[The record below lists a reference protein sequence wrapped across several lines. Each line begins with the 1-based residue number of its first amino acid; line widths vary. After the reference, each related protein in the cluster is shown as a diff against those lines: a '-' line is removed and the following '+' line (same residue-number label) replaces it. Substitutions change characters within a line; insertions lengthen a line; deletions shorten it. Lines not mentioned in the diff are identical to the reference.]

1 MDGGIEVKK
10 ALTVFLII
18 YATIIIFSISAVSA
32 FFEKPDKVTI
42 VDISNPSNPQILQV
56 LKSDSEVNDTIV
68 YGRLIY
74 IVQKDKVEILTIN
87 DSGTLS
93 NKIVKKVPYNIES
106 FDVYEN
112 MYAISYNKALFLYD
126 SSFNPLGSLS
136 LKKSIKT
143 VKFYDKNHIF
153 VVFDSGDIGMVETYK
168 PTDPRLVWRL
178 EVRKDKINDFTFSK
192 ENAFVVCQ
200 NGVFFV
206 IDISDIVH
214 PKVVYYS
221 LIFESPIKVIVKNNE
236 LLIYDK
242 YGDLSFLDVSD
253 PFQPK
258 LVYRTNLGSDTNDIF
273 LFKNFLYVSK
283 SNGIFVYNI
292 EDHKLSYEHVIPLPT
307 GAYFAKAVNI
317 EIPPQKIGSVLW
329 SFNTGSEIRS
339 SPTYDGDNI
348 YFASINGSVY
358 SLEKSGSFRWSYKT
372 RFLINS
378 PIVIDDFGRIIVG
391 SWDDY
396 VYVIEPSGK
405 VVERIKTS
413 GDVTKPVGVTGS
425 RIYISSEDGNI
436 YAVENGEIVWK
447 KSIDGWVTT
456 NIVVDKEGVI
466 YFGTSS
472 GKLYAYSYSGNLLW
486 IFNTSSWI
494 STYIGTDGN
503 GNLYFGTASGFL
515 YKINHN
521 GTLVWKYS
529 TGIGITSGVTIDSFG
544 RVLFGTKDGA
554 LICLDRKGN
563 FMWSYETQGE
573 IHSIPSVSKEGFVYF
588 GSNDSYLY
596 SLNLDGT
603 LRWKIR
609 TDGRIY
615 TSPLI
620 LKDMVIFGSSNGK
633 IYAANEKTN
642 GLDDGP
648 WPICCGNERHNK
660 LMDF

>member
-1 MDGGIEVKK
+1 MVKK
-10 ALTVFLII
+10 LLVASMVALISIVTM
-18 YATIIIFSISAVSA
+18 SISAVSA

-42 VDISNPSNPQILQV
+42 IDISKPANPQILQV
-56 LKSDSEVNDTIV
+56 LKSESEIKDTMV
-68 YGRLIY
+68 YGRMVY
-74 IVQKDKVEILTIN
+74 IIQKNKVGILTIN
-87 DSGTLS
+87 DSGTIS
-93 NKIVKKVPYNIES
+93 NKTVKSLPYPIES

-136 LKKSIKT
+136 LKRSIKT
-143 VKFYDKNHIF
+143 IKFYDKNHIF
-153 VVFDSGDIGMVETYK
+153 IIFDSGDIGMVDTYK

-178 EVRKDKINDFTFSK
+178 EVKKDKINDFTFNK
-192 ENAFVVCQ
+192 ENIYAVCQ

-206 IDISDIVH
+206 VDISDIVH

-221 LIFESPIKVIVKNNE
+221 LIFESPIKVITNDKE

-242 YGDLSFLDVSD
+242 YGDLSFLDISD
-253 PFQPK
+253 SFQPK

-273 LFKNFLYVSK
+273 LFKNYLYISK
-283 SNGIFVYNI
+283 SNGIFVYSIKN
-292 EDHKLSYEHVIPLPT
+292 HKLSYEHVIPLPT
-307 GAYFAKAVNI
+307 GAHFARAINI
-317 EIPPQKIGSVLW
+317 EIPPQKVGSILW
-329 SFNTGSEIRS
+329 GFNTGSEIRS
-339 SPTYDGDNI
+339 SPTYDGENI
-348 YFASINGSVY
+348 YFASINGSIY

-378 PIVIDDFGRIIVG
+378 PTVIDKFGRIIVG
-391 SWDDY
+391 SWDNY
-396 VYVIEPSGK
+396 VYVIDSSGK

-436 YAVENGEIVWK
+436 YAAENGEIVWK
-447 KSIDGWVTT
+447 KPIDGWVTT
-456 NIVVDKEGVI
+456 NIVIDKEGVI

-494 STYIGTDGN
+494 STYIGADDN
-503 GNLYFGTASGFL
+503 GNLYFGTANGFL

-529 TGIGITSGVTIDSFG
+529 TGTVITSGVTIDSFG
-544 RVLFGTKDGA
+544 RVLFGTKDGY

-563 FMWSYETQGE
+563 FMWSYGTQGE

-596 SLNLDGT
+596 SLNLDGS
-603 LRWKIR
+603 LRWKIQ
-609 TDGRIY
+609 TDGKVY
-615 TSPLI
+615 TSPLV
-620 LKDMVIFGSSNGK
+620 LKDMVIFGSSDGK
-633 IYAANEKTN
+633 IYAINEKTD
-642 GLDDGP
+642 GLDNGP
-648 WPICCGNERHNK
+648 WPTCCGNERHNK
-660 LMDF
+660 LLNF

>member
-1 MDGGIEVKK
+1 MKK
-10 ALTVFLII
+10 LLVGFF
-18 YATIIIFSISAVSA
+18 IIISIAIVFSVSTISA
-32 FFEKPDKVTI
+32 FFEKPDKVSI

-56 LKSDSEVNDTIV
+56 LRSDSEVKDIIV
-68 YGRLIY
+68 YGRVIY
-74 IVQKDKVEILTIN
+74 IIQENKVEILTVN
-87 DSGTLS
+87 DSGTVS
-93 NKIVKKVPYNIES
+93 NKTVKTLPYSVGS

-112 MYAISYNKALFLYD
+112 LYAISHDKALFLYG

-136 LKKSIKT
+136 LRKSIKI
-143 VKFYDKNHIF
+143 VRFYDKNHIF
-153 VVFDSGDIGMVETYK
+153 VVFDSGDIGMIEIYK
-168 PTDPRLVWRL
+168 PTDPRLIWRL
-178 EVRKDKINDFTFSK
+178 EVKKDRINDFTFSK
-192 ENAFVVCQ
+192 GDIFAVCQ

-206 IDISDIVH
+206 VDISDVVH

-221 LIFESPIKVIVKNNE
+221 LIFESPTKIILKNNV
-236 LLIYDK
+236 LLIFDK
-242 YGDLSFLDVSD
+242 YGDLSFLDISD

-273 LFKNFLYVSK
+273 LFKDYLYTSK
-283 SNGIFVYNI
+283 SNGIFVYSI

-307 GAYFAKAVNI
+307 EAYFAKAINI
-317 EIPPQKIGSVLW
+317 EIPPQKIGSILW
-329 SFNTGSEIRS
+329 SFSTGSEIRS
-339 SPTYDGDNI
+339 SPAYDGNNI

-378 PIVIDDFGRIIVG
+378 PTVIDKFGRIVVG
-391 SWDDY
+391 SWDNY
-396 VYVIEPSGK
+396 VYIIDASGK
-405 VVERIKTS
+405 IVDRIKTS
-413 GDVTKPVGVTGS
+413 GDITKPVGVAGS
-425 RIYISSEDGNI
+425 RMYISSEDGNV

-447 KSIDGWVTT
+447 KPIDGWVTT
-456 NIVVDKEGVI
+456 NIIVDKEGVI

-486 IFNTSSWI
+486 IFNTSSWV
-494 STYIGTDGN
+494 STYIGADDN
-503 GNLYFGTASGFL
+503 GNLYFGTANGFL

-529 TGIGITSGVTIDSFG
+529 TGNSITSGVTIDSFG

-563 FMWSYETQGE
+563 FMWSYETEGE

-588 GSNDSYLY
+588 GSDDSYLY

-603 LRWKIR
+603 LRWKIQ
-609 TDGRIY
+609 TGGKVY
-615 TSPLI
+615 TSPLV
-620 LKDMVIFGSSNGK
+620 LKNVIVFGSGDGK
-633 IYAANEKTN
+633 IYAITERTD

-648 WPICCGNERHNK
+648 WPTCCGNKEHNK
-660 LMDF
+660 LMRF

>member
-1 MDGGIEVKK
+1 MVKK
-10 ALTVFLII
+10 LLVASMVALISIVSM
-18 YATIIIFSISAVSA
+18 SISAVSA

-42 VDISNPSNPQILQV
+42 IDISKPANPQILQV
-56 LKSDSEVNDTIV
+56 LKSESEIKDTMV
-68 YGRLIY
+68 YGRMVY
-74 IVQKDKVEILTIN
+74 IIQKNKVGILTIN
-87 DSGTLS
+87 DSGTIS
-93 NKIVKKVPYNIES
+93 NKTVKSLPYPIES

-136 LKKSIKT
+136 LKRSIKT
-143 VKFYDKNHIF
+143 IKFYDKNHIF
-153 VVFDSGDIGMVETYK
+153 IIFDSGDIGMVDTYK

-178 EVRKDKINDFTFSK
+178 EVKKDKINDFTFNK
-192 ENAFVVCQ
+192 ENIYAVCQ

-206 IDISDIVH
+206 VDISDIVH

-221 LIFESPIKVIVKNNE
+221 LIFESPIKVITNDKE

-242 YGDLSFLDVSD
+242 YGDLSFLDISD
-253 PFQPK
+253 SFQPK

-273 LFKNFLYVSK
+273 LFKNYLYISK
-283 SNGIFVYNI
+283 SNGIFVYSIKN
-292 EDHKLSYEHVIPLPT
+292 HKLSYEHVIPLPT
-307 GAYFAKAVNI
+307 GAHFARAINI
-317 EIPPQKIGSVLW
+317 EIPPQKVGSILW

-339 SPTYDGDNI
+339 SPTYDGENI

-378 PIVIDDFGRIIVG
+378 PTVIDKFGRIIVG
-391 SWDDY
+391 SWDNY
-396 VYVIEPSGK
+396 VYVIDSSGK

-436 YAVENGEIVWK
+436 YAAENGEIVWK
-447 KSIDGWVTT
+447 KPIDGWVTT
-456 NIVVDKEGVI
+456 NIVIDKEGVI

-494 STYIGTDGN
+494 STYIGADDN
-503 GNLYFGTASGFL
+503 GNLYFGTANGFL

-521 GTLVWKYS
+521 GTLEWKYS
-529 TGIGITSGVTIDSFG
+529 TGTVITSGVTIDSFG
-544 RVLFGTKDGA
+544 RVLFGTKDGY

-563 FMWSYETQGE
+563 FMWSYGTQGE

-596 SLNLDGT
+596 SLNLDGS
-603 LRWKIR
+603 LRWKIQ
-609 TDGRIY
+609 TDGKVY
-615 TSPLI
+615 TSPLV
-620 LKDMVIFGSSNGK
+620 LKDMVIFGSSDGK
-633 IYAANEKTN
+633 IYAINEKTN

-660 LMDF
+660 LLNF